1 MISWLFH
8 RSSGYLPARR
18 GAMSKESQRS
28 AVDFALKHSLAQV
41 QASQMDEM
49 GLDGWS
55 LDMDINGY

>member
-1 MISWLFH
+1 MFSWLFD
-8 RSSGYLPARR
+8 RSSGFLQARR

-49 GLDGWS
+49 GLDG
-55 LDMDINGY
+55 